1 MIIPL
6 NSYPDHREK
15 PPAHSRKHR
24 RVGAMMLLVLIV
36 VACLTVAIYA
46 FTSQSNSGLFFV
58 NAQHKSLSQRLLAES
73 ALNRV
78 QAQLDLVNQ
87 DSEQDPTQ
95 QIVSASG
102 FKSVK
107 GKMAVC
113 PTQPTRGK
121 LTLGLSNESAKLNLH
136 YLASKNI
143 TREMAV
149 AKLLCYRGMNS
160 QIAEAIVNQVR
171 GPGPDGQASDTGDS
185 VPVRRLLNLRELLR
199 VPGVTEQLLFGEDGN
214 GNGILDQNENDG
226 DRSEPFDNADGVLQ
240 SGWAAHWTVLGGE
253 GTIASNGTAK
263 IRLNQPDLAQLY
275 DQLLTRFSP
284 EEVRFVI
291 AWRSAPAIYESD
303 SSDSAMKEARK
314 ADETARAITVQD
326 RIRQQLGNKPEDS
339 FKPSIRAGIQ
349 LGTSRAI
356 RLPSFQALSECKV
369 QIAVD
374 GQDQVLAS
382 PFSSDTSKSA
392 DWLQRWEEWT
402 TLSDQPIDESRI
414 NINQASF
421 ETLMTIQGMTESL
434 ALSIIRAREAGLDDQ
449 DEFKTVNWLVARGL
463 VNNTTLRKIAPECT
477 TGGSVQ
483 SGFAVG
489 QLEGSRTC
497 SIIRFTID
505 SRFGPSRLVR
515 RVDLPISSAAIQ

>member
-1 MIIPL
+1 MITPL
-6 NSYPDHREK
+6 NGYPASREK
-15 PPAHSRKHR
+15 PLARSRKHR
-24 RVGAMMLLVLIV
+24 RVGAMMLLVLV
-36 VACLTVAIYA
+36 LVACLTVAVYA

-58 NAQHKSLSQRLLAES
+58 NSHRKSLSQRLLAES

-78 QAQLDLVNQ
+78 QAQLDFANQ
-87 DSEQDPTQ
+87 GSALDPKQ
-95 QIVSASG
+95 HIVSASG
-102 FKSVK
+102 FESVK

-113 PTQPTRGK
+113 QTQPTRGNIP
-121 LTLGLSNESAKLNLH
+121 LGLSNESAKLNLH

-143 TREMAV
+143 TREMAI
-149 AKLLCYRGMNS
+149 AKLLHYRGMNS
-160 QIAEAIVNQVR
+160 QIAEAIVNEVR
-171 GPGPDGQASDTGDS
+171 GPGPDGQVRTTGDA
-185 VPVRRLLNLRELLR
+185 VPSKRLLKLRDLLR
-199 VPGVTEQLLFGEDGN
+199 VPGVTDQLLFGEDGN

-263 IRLNQPDLAQLY
+263 IRLNQSDLALLY
-275 DQLLTRFSP
+275 DQLITRFPP

-291 AWRSAPAIYESD
+291 AWRSAPATYESD
-303 SSDSAMKEARK
+303 SSDSAIKEARK
-314 ADETARAITVQD
+314 ADETARATTLQD
-326 RIRQQLGNKPEDS
+326 RIRQQLGNEAEVG
-339 FKPSIRAGIQ
+339 FAPSIRAGIQ

-356 RLPSFQALSECKV
+356 RLPSLQALSECKV
-369 QIAVD
+369 QIAID
-374 GQDQVLAS
+374 GSDQVLAS
-382 PFSSDTSKSA
+382 PFSSDTSKST

-421 ETLMTIQGMTESL
+421 ETLMTIQGMTESV
-434 ALSIIRAREAGLDDQ
+434 AMSIIRTREARNEKP

-463 VNNTTLRKIAPECT
+463 INNTTLRRIAPECT